1 AEIEQAPLCVL
12 IDVVEEEYR
21 QETIP
26 HVTGAD
32 RRAVLQ
38 RKYARLFRGTPYHA
52 AQFQGRESGERRD
65 DRVLLTAITRPEVLT
80 PWLDLLLEHEVPV
93 VGIYSLPIL
102 SQRLL
107 KRIGATGSNVLLIS
121 LQKASGLRQSFFR
134 DGQLKISRLAHMP
147 RLGSVPFAAHLMSE
161 VEKLRRYLNSLALIS
176 RDSPLTIY
184 ILSHG
189 QLLAELEQH
198 CRDSEQEKYY
208 LLDTEDVARRLGMQ
222 RTGESHYADPVL
234 ARLLVGRTPAQSY
247 AQPAE
252 TQFYTLHRMRNALAV
267 AGVAL
272 VLASA
277 GWSGFNFIEGVIL
290 KEQALDAAE
299 KARFY
304 QERFEMA
311 RAKLPETP
319 VEPREIKTA
328 VDLVATLAAGR
339 RTPEQV
345 LTLVGEVLA
354 GQPQVRLDRLEWRGA
369 VGGSDAAGAPDLAA
383 APVDGGAPGLQVAE
397 LTGHLAPFDGD
408 YRNAI
413 ATVDALARAL
423 RAREI

>member
-1 AEIEQAPLCVL
+1 AILYLFQGGELAQAYIFGADQAGLASFRRCLGEIEQAPLCVL
-12 IDVVEEEYR
+12 LDVVEEEYR

-26 HVTGAD
+26 HVSGAD
-32 RRAVLQ
+32 RRAVLA
-38 RKYARLFRGTPYHA
+38 RKYARLFRGTPYHT
-52 AQFQGRESGERRD
+52 AQFQGRDSGERRD

-80 PWLDLLLEHEVPV
+80 PWLDLLLEYEAPV

-107 KRIGATGSNVLLIS
+107 KHIGATGPNVLLIS

-161 VEKLRRYLNSLALIS
+161 VEKLRRYLNSLALVS

-189 QLLAELEQH
+189 QLLEELEQH

-208 LLDTEDVARRLGMQ
+208 LLDTEDVARRLGLA
-222 RTGESHYADPVL
+222 RTGKSHYADLVL
-234 ARLLVGRTPAQSY
+234 ARLLVGRPPAQSY
-247 AQPAE
+247 AQPE
-252 TQFYTLHRMRNALAV
+252 QTQFYTLHRLRQALAV
-267 AGVAL
+267 AGIAL

-290 KEQALDAAE
+290 KEQALDAAQ

-311 RAKLPETP
+311 RAK
-319 VEPREIKTA
+319 
-328 VDLVATLAAGR
+328 
-339 RTPEQV
+339 
-345 LTLVGEVLA
+345 
-354 GQPQVRLDRLEWRGA
+354 
-369 VGGSDAAGAPDLAA
+369 
-383 APVDGGAPGLQVAE
+383 
-397 LTGHLAPFDGD
+397 
-408 YRNAI
+408 
-413 ATVDALARAL
+413 
-423 RAREI
+423 